1 MTLDLLEQSA
11 PSSQAATGIVGS
23 RQLVCVQ
30 TFDIARLTTNPVVLL
45 PGSFVAVGGRGPRG
59 DSNESGKTSF
69 LAATALLLG
78 DPEWRMTGGG
88 PAGTASLLF
97 EPETAGVAAQTYPPA
112 RQGYVVGVFADPDDI
127 EASPL
132 TVWCRI
138 NAAAPYFKVRYAD
151 GLHLVEGD
159 SDRERYLVADSTWEA
174 LPSATEVGPEYYAER
189 LYGDSPRCLAYV
201 SRRGTRRSEESLL
214 QMNAGGF
221 TPEQIG
227 HDLIRLTGRAAGFEA
242 EEKARRRL
250 DQAKRTLEERELGD
264 QRAWH
269 EEERQLSS
277 VVARNRARALLAEA
291 EEMWRLH
298 FARGYLDVLDRR
310 DECTRARDDRRQT
323 LRVHEHA
330 VEEAEGELEQLSVPA
345 ELERR
350 LGDVSTELGKL
361 KARMEGARDAHAD
374 ARREHATLTQR
385 VRELDELA
393 DGFDEGTAA
402 EMAARL
408 DQTRKTA
415 DNAREALGSARTR
428 RDEAT
433 ARLREAEA
441 GVDGVAGRL
450 ASLLRDRDVPS
461 APLLDIELQEHARA
475 EWEPRL
481 AVYAN
486 AVVVAPGYGD
496 PALAAAGDQPGAV
509 LISGDDSTPLPAGVV
524 SAPAGA
530 SGFLNRLAARMHV
543 ASAPD
548 RALDRDLGLVVVG
561 GFDTPQ
567 SGHAARLAAARAD
580 LEGAE
585 VNFRDAEGAAR
596 RAAKAVGSAAG
607 DLKRATAVQQLIT
620 AREQLRDA
628 EQAVGHSS
636 DAVDEL
642 VEPLAAAEQS
652 YIDAAADVRSHEQAL
667 RNARERLASRQE
679 QRKAA
684 GATLKEAQTRLDNL
698 LVDYWERGWGDSAEA
713 ARTAIDGEDRTEKTL
728 RNRAA
733 LRLTDA
739 LSALDIS
746 SPDGD
751 GAPTPELAD
760 VARRGGQLTDEP
772 ERDRMPA
779 GLDEVG
785 RPLRDFLAIYET
797 DPVIEERVRE
807 AREQRQAELAVART
821 EHDSLVDGLESLQH
835 GIEQRIHQALTGI
848 SDAYDNLN
856 KQAGGYGADLLIESR
871 RPEGPTDRWRWFV
884 TPRWKRSP
892 TGRLLAYDN
901 QTNTAQEKLA
911 TVQLVLAALL
921 AAPNPRGRVLVLDE
935 LGDSLGVSHRREVLR
950 EIAATATAK
959 GVTVLGT
966 CQDSVMTDAIGHC
979 GELLYFE
986 HLSHSEAYNCPTRMY
1001 GFDENRERVTLTADA
1016 LRSGRPWL

>member
-1 MTLDLLEQSA
+1 MTLDLLQQTA
-11 PSSQAATGIVGS
+11 PSTEAATGIVSS

-45 PGSFVAVGGRGPRG
+45 PGAFVAVGGRGPRG

-88 PAGTASLLF
+88 PAGAASLLF

-112 RQGYVVGVFADPDDI
+112 RQGYVVGVFADPGDI
-127 EASPL
+127 EASAL

-138 NAAAPYFKVRYAD
+138 NAASPYFKVRYAD

-159 SDRERYLVADSTWEA
+159 SDRERYLVADATWEA
-174 LPSATEVGPEYYAER
+174 LPSATEVGPEHYAER

-201 SRRGTRRSEESLL
+201 SRRGTRRSEASLL

-242 EEKARRRL
+242 EEKARRSL
-250 DQAKRTLEERELGD
+250 DKAKRTLEERELSD
-264 QRAWH
+264 QRAWR

-277 VVARNRARALLAEA
+277 VVARNRARSLLAEA

-310 DECTRARDDRRQT
+310 DEYTRARDVARQT
-323 LRVHEHA
+323 LRVHELA
-330 VEEAEGELEQLSVPA
+330 VEEAERELEKLSVPA

-350 LGDVSTELGKL
+350 LRDATAELGKL
-361 KARMEGARDAHAD
+361 KSQMQDARDAHAD
-374 ARREHATLTQR
+374 ARREQATVTQR

-393 DGFDEGTAA
+393 EGFDEGTSAD
-402 EMAARL
+402 MTARL
-408 DQTRKTA
+408 DQTRRIA
-415 DNAREALGSARTR
+415 DDAREAVGGARAR
-428 RDEAT
+428 RNEA
-433 ARLREAEA
+433 AVRLREAEA

-450 ASLLRDRDVPS
+450 ASLLRDRGVPS
-461 APLLDIELQEHARA
+461 APLLDIELAEQARV

-481 AVYAN
+481 KVYAN
-486 AVVVAPGYGD
+486 GVIVAPGHAD
-496 PALAAAGDQPGAV
+496 AAVVAVGDQPGAV
-509 LISGDDSTPLPAGVV
+509 LIAGDDSAPLPAGVV

-530 SGFLNRLAARMHV
+530 SGFLNRLAARMQV

-548 RALDRDLGLVVVG
+548 RALDADLGVVVVG
-561 GFDTPQ
+561 GFDTAQ
-567 SGHAARLAAARAD
+567 TGHAARLAAARAD
-580 LEGAE
+580 LETAE
-585 VNFRDAEGAAR
+585 ANFRDAEGAAW
-596 RAAKAVGSAAG
+596 RAAEAVEGAKS
-607 DLKRATAVQQLIT
+607 DLARATAAEDLIT
-620 AREQLRDA
+620 ARARLRTA
-628 EQAVGHSS
+628 EHAVSEASS
-636 DAVDEL
+636 AVDGL
-642 VEPLAAAEQS
+642 VQPLAAAEQS
-652 YIDAAADVRSHEQAL
+652 YLDAAADVRSHEQAL
-667 RNARERLASRQE
+667 RNARERLESRQE

-684 GATLKEAQTRLDNL
+684 AATLKDAQTRLDNL
-698 LVDYWERGWGDSAEA
+698 LVDYWEHGWGDSADA
-713 ARTAIDGEDRTEKTL
+713 ARSALEGEDRTEKTL

-746 SPDGD
+746 SPDGE
-751 GAPTPELAD
+751 GAPTQELAD

-779 GLDEVG
+779 GLEEVG

-797 DPVIEERVRE
+797 DPVIEERVRD
-807 AREQRQAELAVART
+807 ARGQRQAELAVARA

-848 SDAYDNLN
+848 SNAYDNLN
-856 KQAGGYGADLLIESR
+856 KQADGYGADLLIESR
-871 RPEGPTDRWRWFV
+871 RPQGPADRWRWFV

-950 EIAATATAK
+950 EIAATSTAK